1 MAEFF
6 ECGAEWGCF
15 FGVVEKS
22 TKLGFSSRGEDHFHD
37 GDEIEDGAIEDV
49 RIYFVSEVE
58 VASLS
63 AVGSNSVEVGG
74 ATVEFKNHVTGM
86 VVNGA
91 IRVGGTIVKK
101 LVAGVFGSF
110 CGGDLVG

>member
-6 ECGAEWGCF
+6 ECGAEWGRF

-37 GDEIEDGAIEDV
+37 GGEIEDGAIEDV

-63 AVGSNSVEVGG
+63 AVGDRIPSTTPG
-74 ATVEFKNHVTGM
+74 AEPPRDAKDS
-86 VVNGA
+86 
-91 IRVGGTIVKK
+91 
-101 LVAGVFGSF
+101 GSARPHSTH
-110 CGGDLVG
+110 LETSSTNRP